1 LDEQSYGRGGGTSAG
16 RLLSG
21 AIGLGSTLT
30 ASFSR
35 RRQLH
40 PEESF
45 VVLGG
50 GVLLVLLG
58 LVAIFLPHVIAWI
71 IAVAA
76 IWPGLILLIRSLKLW
91 QSDRKSQGG

>member
-1 LDEQSYGRGGGTSAG
+1 MYFAVRSERA

-21 AIGLGSTLT
+21 AIGLGRTLT

-40 PEESF
+40 PEESL

-50 GVLLVLLG
+50 GIALLLLG

-76 IWPGLILLIRSLKLW
+76 IWPGAILLLRALRLW
-91 QSDRKSQGG
+91 QADRNGQG